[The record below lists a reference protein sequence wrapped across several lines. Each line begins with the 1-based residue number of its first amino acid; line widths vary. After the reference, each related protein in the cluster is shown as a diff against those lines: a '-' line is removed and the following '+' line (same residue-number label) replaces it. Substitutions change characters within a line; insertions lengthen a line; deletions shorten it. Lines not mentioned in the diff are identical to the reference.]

1 MAKLTDR
8 KEKELYNA
16 KINYFTNITHEI
28 RTPLTLIKMPLDKLI
43 AKGAYTPESEKD
55 LRTIQ
60 ANTDRLLSLTN
71 QLLDMRKMER
81 NELKISFIQENLC
94 SIVRTAIGLFEQMAH
109 DQRIKMNIDIPE
121 HPVNIM
127 CAKDSILTI
136 ISNLLSNAVK
146 YGKETINI
154 IVQCEDGETA
164 VVRVESD
171 GEVIPENERE
181 KIFQIFYQRDGAAKE
196 GQGTGLGLPYARN
209 LANMHNGKLY
219 LDGNV
224 TEMNSCVL
232 ELPVNQKDEVKLAPS
247 EPSISNAE
255 KKVNDLKAS
264 ALTPLIIQQMFIEK
278 WDGKMPQYGEVPK
291 LYKDMTK

>member
-1 MAKLTDR
+1 
-8 KEKELYNA
+8 
-16 KINYFTNITHEI
+16 
-28 RTPLTLIKMPLDKLI
+28 
-43 AKGAYTPESEKD
+43 
-55 LRTIQ
+55 
-60 ANTDRLLSLTN
+60 
-71 QLLDMRKMER
+71 MRKMER

-127 CAKDSILTI
+127 CAKDSVLTI

-154 IVQCEDGETA
+154 IVRCDDGETA

-181 KIFQIFYQRDGAAKE
+181 KIFKIFYQRDGAAKE

-224 TEMNSCVL
+224 TDMNSFVL

-255 KKVNDLKAS
+255 KKVNDYDTSRHTLLVVEDSEEMREYLAGELTEEYNVLTAANGAD
-264 ALTPLIIQQMFIEK
+264 ALDIIRSEK
-278 WDGKMPQYGEVPK
+278 IDLVVSDIMMPVM
-291 LYKDMTK
+291 D